1 MIRRA
6 RSPLLLLEGDPWR
19 RESLVAFLAREGF
32 DVATEDLPG
41 GPSPELVLLDL
52 EDEPGSPT
60 ARIERVRL
68 HHPEAKVVAFV
79 RDLNARTTFPCLMAG
94 VKGILPHSAGAA
106 DLRHAIKCIRE
117 GSLWTSRAVLSE
129 WVDRVAR
136 LGLGAGSAFTRA
148 EQRVLEAVRDELP
161 NKEIARRLGVTEATV
176 KFHVGKL
183 LKKTGAADRRELARF
198 ASETLPAL
206 AGGNGFGRPA
216 GD

>member
-6 RSPLLLLEGDPWR
+6 RAALLLLESDPWR
-19 RESLVAFLAREGF
+19 RESLVAFLVGEGF
-32 DVATEDLPG
+32 EVATEDLPG
-41 GPSPELVLLDL
+41 APSPEFVLLDL
-52 EDEPGSPT
+52 DDEPGSPT
-60 ARIERVRL
+60 ARMERIRL
-68 HHPEAKVVAFV
+68 LHPEAKVVAFV
-79 RDLNARTTFPCLMAG
+79 REVNARTTFPCLMAG
-94 VKGILPHSAGAA
+94 VKGILPHTAGAA
-106 DLRHAIKCIRE
+106 ELRHALRCIRE

-206 AGGNGFGRPA
+206 SGGNGLGRP
-216 GD
+216 GED